1 MEIEDLKKDLTSV
14 AETVK
19 EMGKAM
25 EGLSSMGEIMKGLQ
39 AELKGL
45 KEKPKEEKKE
55 KKKSDQGY
63 NIELMSRA
71 EFQGHLMDK
80 FQEILEEKLAPLGEQ
95 VKTVD
100 STVRTTNIHKALEQA
115 KKKHPDFMEWKEE
128 MIDLANQI
136 PGISPERAYHLVK
149 AEHPDKAKTLKEKF
163 KSPEEKEAEA
173 KKAEPKKPAFGGLT
187 PTSGEISEE
196 SKNLSKKDAAE
207 LAWQKVFGAES

>member
-1 MEIEDLKKDLTSV
+1 MEIEDLKKDLTTV

-25 EGLSSMGEIMKGLQ
+25 EGLSSMGEAMKSLQ

-55 KKKSDQGY
+55 KKKADPGY
-63 NIELMSRA
+63 NLELLSRS
-71 EFQGHLMDK
+71 EFQQVLLDK
-80 FQEILEEKLAPLGEQ
+80 FQDLLEEKLAPLGEQ

-100 STVRTTNIHKALEQA
+100 STVRTSSIQTALEKA
-115 KKKHPDFMEWKEE
+115 KKKYPDFMEWKEE
-128 MIDLANQI
+128 MIDLAKQV
-136 PGISPERAYHLVK
+136 PGISPERAYNLVK
-149 AEHPDKAKTLKEKF
+149 AENPDKAKTLLEKY
-163 KSPEEKEAEA
+163 KSPEEKEAET
-173 KKAEPKKPAFGGLT
+173 KKAEPKKSPFGGLT

-207 LAWQKVFGAES
+207 LAWQKVFGADA